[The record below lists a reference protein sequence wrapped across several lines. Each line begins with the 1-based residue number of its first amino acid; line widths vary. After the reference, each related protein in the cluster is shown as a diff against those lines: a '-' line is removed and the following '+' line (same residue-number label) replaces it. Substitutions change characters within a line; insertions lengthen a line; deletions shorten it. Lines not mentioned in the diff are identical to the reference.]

1 MEGETLSPET
11 LKRWSELLGVNL
23 DQDRLERLPRWLL
36 GSLQDMKVLDDIEI
50 EGEEPAFILPQEQ
63 E

>member
-1 MEGETLSPET
+1 MEGETPSPET
-11 LKRWSELLGVNL
+11 LKRWSELIGINL

-36 GSLQDMKVLDDIEI
+36 GSFQDMKVLDDIEI
-50 EGEEPAFILPQEQ
+50 QGEEPAFILPPEQ